1 MPAPVAVGI
10 LAGLKALGTKVL
22 GAKAATALAGRLGG
36 SAGIKALAGEAGKS
50 GLINFGAGMAMD
62 AVSGRPMDVGRN
74 LQFALLDTALS
85 GGAQTAR
92 RAMGKGP
99 LKFSVDPKTGARTP
113 VKRRGENLVNI
124 GTSLVATPMVFEK
137 LGGGQ
142 VYEGPA
148 PTTSATSID
157 AQQVQRALINN
168 DPRLLAG
175 AYMNGTNFLD
185 LNLPSQQAENRQYM
199 NDLGVQ
205 IDPNMHR
212 QAAAILGL

>member
-1 MPAPVAVGI
+1 MAAPVAIGL

-22 GAKAATALAGRLGG
+22 GAKGAAALAGRLGG
-36 SAGIKALAGEAGKS
+36 SAGIKALASEAAKS
-50 GLINFGAGMAMD
+50 GAINFAGGMALD
-62 AVSGRPMDVGRN
+62 VTQGRAPDIGRN
-74 LQFALLDTALS
+74 LQYALLDTALS

-99 LKFSVDPKTGARTP
+99 LKFSVDPKTKQLVP
-113 VKRRGENLVNI
+113 QKRSGENLVNV

-142 VYEGPA
+142 IYEVPA
-148 PTTSATSID
+148 PTTTATSID
-157 AQQVQRALINN
+157 AQQIQRALINN

-175 AYMNGTNFLD
+175 AYMDGTNFLD

-205 IDPNMHR
+205 IDPNMHK

>member
-1 MPAPVAVGI
+1 S
-10 LAGLKALGTKVL
+10 
-22 GAKAATALAGRLGG
+22 GA
-36 SAGIKALAGEAGKS
+36 
-50 GLINFGAGMAMD
+50 INFAGGMALD
-62 AVSGRPMDVGRN
+62 VTQGRAPDIGRN
-74 LQFALLDTALS
+74 LQYALLDTALS

-99 LKFSVDPKTGARTP
+99 LKFSVDPKTKQLVP
-113 VKRRGENLVNI
+113 QKRSGENLVNI

-142 VYEGPA
+142 IYEVPA
-148 PTTSATSID
+148 PTTTATSID
-157 AQQVQRALINN
+157 AQQIQRALINN

-175 AYMNGTNFLD
+175 AYMDGTNFLD

-205 IDPNMHR
+205 VDPNFYK
-212 QAAAILGL
+212 QSAAILGL